1 MRTDFLFVEAA
12 TEKYSTKISVEKF
25 RYALHWSCPGIVVKK
40 NCGSAGITKKGIFQ
54 GLSFSLSLY
63 RCLSV

>member
-40 NCGSAGITKKGIFQ
+40 NCGSAGITKKGISQ
-54 GLSFSLSLY
+54 GF
-63 RCLSV
+63 